1 MLIYVSASLC
11 HVPRLSLLTP
21 SIPDAS
27 SPSSSSSTTSSTTV
41 VFPRPIIQKVPLFIR
56 SKPKQDFD
64 VIQDLL
70 QSSPARA
77 RPPKPASPP
86 SSTSPTTLER
96 EALLVVGSPD
106 FSLRQ
111 REETMNSLLDLL
123 EHKGVTTAYAFEFIR
138 HAGDV
143 INELIV
149 DARCSGKGDSDV
161 GGCHSDDIVKDDG
174 VASSIHADDED
185 GSVGKEMSSM
195 NTGFSGEI
203 VMDGNLARTTNV
215 DEEAGDENKSVG
227 SVLFERKPCFRQ
239 ERSKGIVGN
248 SPFATRVYKC
258 AERRGL
264 ARLVLY
270 FEVLSMKA
278 CHIPSILP
286 LTGGRIDVVLA
297 RVEFLRSIGIGSS
310 RIPMVLATWPQILRY
325 ECDSL
330 ASVVEYLKGFVGLSN
345 KEFVRIIVKHPN
357 ILGHSVKEIDQNVNF
372 IREIGLSS
380 KEVKTFFIREPQLL
394 IHDLKSKLGNLVGYF
409 TSVGVQQQHIGRVL
423 LQRPALL
430 SSDLEK
436 NVVPVVNYLKSL
448 RASPDDIDK
457 IVSSFPGVFF
467 YDLEKDFK
475 ATVSQLENAGVKPSV
490 MGKLFRKHPHL
501 LKSRMNFGPKLK
513 FLLELGLKNVDLGRV
528 IFNAPQLLSLN
539 IEEKIL
545 PTVKFLETIGVKG
558 ALLRKLL
565 RLKPMVL
572 AYSMETKLQPNIKF
586 LHDLGIEHVRLGRLV
601 ARHPQLLTLSVEK
614 NLEPT
619 VRYLLNLG
627 FTQYEVMEMVLRLPS
642 LLGFSISDVLEPKY
656 NYATLVM
663 GRSPQEL
670 VRFPQFFSYSLEG
683 RIVPRHVS
691 LGNISCRYSLSTI
704 YGCKDSDFNLK
715 LSKWK
720 TTSDC

>member
-11 HVPRLSLLTP
+11 HVPRLSLFTP

-27 SPSSSSSTTSSTTV
+27 SSSSSTTSTTTV
-41 VFPRPIIQKVPLFIR
+41 LFPRPIIQKVPLFIR

-96 EALLVVGSPD
+96 EALLVVGSPY

-143 INELIV
+143 INELIL

-161 GGCHSDDIVKDDG
+161 GGCHSNDRVKDDG

-185 GSVGKEMSSM
+185 GGVGKEMSSM
-195 NTGFSGEI
+195 STGFSGEI
-203 VMDGNLARTTNV
+203 VMDVNLARTTNE
-215 DEEAGDENKSVG
+215 DEEAGGENKSVG

-297 RVEFLRSIGIGSS
+297 RVEFLRSIGFGSS
-310 RIPMVLATWPQILRY
+310 RIPMVLATWPQIFRY

-467 YDLEKDFK
+467 YDLEK
-475 ATVSQLENAGVKPSV
+475 
-490 MGKLFRKHPHL
+490 
-501 LKSRMNFGPKLK
+501 
-513 FLLELGLKNVDLGRV
+513 
-528 IFNAPQLLSLN
+528 
-539 IEEKIL
+539 
-545 PTVKFLETIGVKG
+545 
-558 ALLRKLL
+558 LL

-619 VRYLLNLG
+619 VRHLLNLG

-691 LGNISCRYSLSTI
+691 LGNISCRLKQERYLQQQ
-704 YGCKDSDFNLK
+704 DSAHFENL
-715 LSKWK
+715 
-720 TTSDC
+720 